1 VIRVSHL
8 SSLLAIAVSCFWPA
22 VLGAQQQKGTI
33 FGTVTDSSKSVLPGA
48 LIEVQGSDKRVV
60 SDGQGQFRITD
71 LSPAQYT
78 LSVTYV
84 GFAPFTT
91 TVKVEGG
98 QEANVNAELQVA
110 SKADQLIVTAE
121 RLHGEVEAINT
132 ERTADDIVQIL
143 PANVITSLPNT
154 NIADAVGRLPSV
166 TLERDEGEGKYVQ
179 IRGTEPRLSNVTV
192 NGVHLPSPEATVRN
206 IKLDTLPSNIVEDIQ
221 VSKTLTP
228 NQDGDAIGGSVNLV
242 TKTPLDKPTYTL
254 GVDGG
259 YTPIQNGRALWG
271 VDGTVGQRFGVNKQ
285 LGLLFGGTYDRNNR
299 GIDDMEP
306 GQVCIGP
313 NSKCQAPTNLALNGS
328 NFAAINTEDWR
339 TYQYFRTRYGFDA
352 DVDYT
357 VKPGWN
363 LYLKGFYGDFLDY
376 GSVYVYTPNAGG
388 AVSASGPQTVFDN
401 TGSMNYREYIR
412 RPDQGA
418 FSILAGSNQAIS
430 SWVFNYQFAIS
441 RAHNYGGQDFPTTNF
456 NGPTGVTYALDESD
470 PLRPK
475 LSPLGGT
482 NVFDPTAYSIS
493 NTDYPSYATWELDY
507 QGNASLARTYNLG
520 SHASTFEMGIE
531 GRDAHKVQNESD
543 QYFNNVNTYTMDQ
556 VLGRASNPNYY
567 SGFFPIGSF
576 TDYTKIQN
584 LVAGQLQTGFTPDIF
599 TSRTRSDPATWD
611 THERVWAGYAMD
623 SIKFGKLR
631 FVGGLR
637 IEATANNFNAN
648 QVNVAGKTYLS
659 TTPVNGAGGYINY
672 LPSIQ
677 AQYLIEPNTT
687 LRLSY
692 GRGIARPNFSDQVPS
707 VTVDTNATPK
717 TLSVGNPALVATKA
731 NNYDILI
738 EHYFQ
743 RVGILQG
750 GVFYKTLF
758 DPIYSTASF
767 LPASDPNFPSFL
779 RTQSINGPSAYI
791 AGFEAS
797 WQQRLSVLPGV
808 LSGIGVSANYSYSTS
823 RASFPAGFSG
833 GRIDHPALQR
843 QAPNTWNVGLTY
855 DKARFSGRFAVSH
868 NAANIYVYQ
877 YGHDPANPA
886 ADNDPIVGIKGPLG
900 DQYLYAHTQVDIQGS
915 YRMYRQLEF
924 VASGLNLTNEV
935 FGFYTG
941 SSIYPNQRE
950 FYHPTVTIGLRW
962 VPALEK

>member
-1 VIRVSHL
+1 MTRVSRL
-8 SSLLAIAVSCFWPA
+8 ALLLAVVFGCLWPA
-22 VLGAQQQKGTI
+22 TARAQGRGTI
-33 FGTVTDSSKSVLPGA
+33 AGTVRDSSKSVLPAA
-48 LIEVQGSDKRVV
+48 LIEIQDTDKRVV
-60 SDGQGQFRITD
+60 SDAQGQFRITD
-71 LSPAQYT
+71 LSPGEYT
-78 LSVTYV
+78 LTVSYL
-84 GFAPFTT
+84 GFAPFTQ
-91 TVKVEGG
+91 TVKVESG
-98 QEANVNAELQVA
+98 QEANVDAELQVA
-110 SKADQLIVTAE
+110 SQEDQMIVTAE

-132 ERTADDIVQIL
+132 ERTADDIVQVL

-192 NGVHLPSPEATVRN
+192 NGVHLPSPEADVRN
-206 IKLDTLPSNIVEDIQ
+206 IKLDSLPSDIVDSIA

-228 NQDGDAIGGSVNLV
+228 HQDGDAIGGSVNLV
-242 TKTPLDKPTYTL
+242 TKSPTDRPTYTA
-254 GVDGG
+254 GIQGG
-259 YTPIQNGRALWG
+259 YTPIQNGRSLYGA
-271 VDGTVGQRFGVNKQ
+271 DGTVGKRFGVNKQ
-285 LGLLFGGTYDRNNR
+285 LGLLFGAEYDHNNR

-306 GQVCIGP
+306 GQACAGP
-313 NSKCQAPTNLALNGS
+313 SAKCGGLATNTNVAI
-328 NFAAINTEDWR
+328 INTEDWR
-339 TYQYFRTRYGFDA
+339 SYQYDRSRYGFDA
-352 DVDYT
+352 DVDYN
-357 VKPGWN
+357 VKPGWTF
-363 LYLKGFYGDFLDY
+363 YLKGFYGDFLDY
-376 GSVYVYTPNAGG
+376 GSVYVYTPNAGNF
-388 AVSASGPQTVFDN
+388 VSSAGSQTIFDN
-401 TGSMNYREYIR
+401 TGNMNYRQYIR

-418 FSILAGSNQAIS
+418 FSFVAGSNQAIS
-430 SWVFNYQFAIS
+430 SWVLNYQFAVS

-456 NGPTGVTYALDESD
+456 SGPTGVAYALSEAD

-475 LSPLGGT
+475 LIPLGVP
-482 NVFDPTAYSIS
+482 NIYDPTQYSIS
-493 NTDYPSYATWELDY
+493 NTEYPSYATSELDY

-531 GRDAHKVQNESD
+531 GRNANKVQNEND
-543 QYFNNVNTYTMDQ
+543 QFFNAVNPYTMDQ

-576 TDYTKIQN
+576 TDYTRIQN
-584 LVAGQLQTGFTPDIF
+584 LVASQLQTGFTPDLNTDHI
-599 TSRTRSDPATWD
+599 RSDPANWGTN
-611 THERVWAGYAMD
+611 ERVWGGYAMD

-637 IEATANNFNAN
+637 IEATSTNFNAN
-648 QVNVAGKTYLS
+648 QVTLNNGAYVS
-659 TTPVNGAGGYINY
+659 TTPLTGNGSYINF

-692 GRGIARPNFSDQVPS
+692 GRGIARPNFSDIVPS
-707 VTVDTNATPK
+707 VQVDPNASPK
-717 TLSVGNPALVATKA
+717 SVVVGNPALVATKA

-738 EHYFQ
+738 EHFFQ

-750 GVFYKTLF
+750 GVFYKTLI
-758 DPIYSTASF
+758 DPIYSTAVF
-767 LPASDPNFPSFL
+767 LPATDPNFPGFL
-779 RTQSINGPSAYI
+779 RQQSINGPSAYI

-797 WQQRLSVLPGV
+797 WQQRLSILPG
-808 LSGIGVSANYSYSTS
+808 LLNGLGVSANYSWSTS

-855 DKARFSGRFAVSH
+855 DKSRFSGRFAVSH
-868 NAANIYVYQ
+868 NAANIYAYQ
-877 YGHDPANPA
+877 YVHDPTNPA
-886 ADNDPIVGIKGPLG
+886 ADNDPIVGITGPLG

-915 YRMYRQLEF
+915 YRMYRELEF

-941 SSIYPNQRE
+941 SNIYPNQRE
-950 FYHPTVTIGLRW
+950 FYHPTVIIGLRW
-962 VPALEK
+962 VPAPEK